1 MDPAHAP
8 RADRRMAALIV
19 LNCEEG
25 GSVLIKGYH
34 HVSIT
39 VSDLD
44 RSIAFYRD
52 LFGFILTGTAEA
64 VGEEL
69 SAALN
74 VEQAALRLAVLEQGA
89 MILELIE
96 YRAPEGRKAIAPR
109 PCDVGCMH
117 MALAVDNIHEL
128 YEELSARGVRFNTP
142 PQRNSEDV
150 AWVWWCYLQDPD
162 GVPIELVQKEA

>member
-1 MDPAHAP
+1 M
-8 RADRRMAALIV
+8 
-19 LNCEEG
+19 
-25 GSVLIKGYH
+25 IKGYH

-39 VSDLD
+39 VSDLE
-44 RSIAFYRD
+44 RSVAFYRD
-52 LFGFILTGTAEA
+52 LFGFVLSGSAEA
-64 VGEEL
+64 AGDEL

-74 VEQAALRLAVLEQGA
+74 VEQAALRLAVLEQGE

-96 YRAPEGRKAIAPR
+96 YRSPAGRSMEAPR

-117 MALAVDNIHEL
+117 MALAVDNIHQL
-128 YEELSARGVRFNTP
+128 YAELSAKGVKFNTP
-142 PQRNSEDV
+142 PQRNADDV